1 MPTEPDHYQHIAEVK
16 QVAWGGWKAG
26 VFIFLLK
33 LVAPLHSFLHHLA
46 MAMADGSDDDITQVL
61 FLVRETHP
69 LRKALSPTSLAGH
82 SQILWRF
89 RNGPTERSL
98 SP

>member
-69 LRKALSPTSLAGH
+69 LRKAIFPRRPLPDFVYGVFGTDL
-82 SQILWRF
+82 
-89 RNGPTERSL
+89 RNAV
-98 SP
+98 